1 MNTKRQT
8 IWLVSMLSLMVV
20 LSAYYLFT
28 EDSDKLKVA
37 DDGTGMEEIKVD
49 SQEIAPPS
57 AGSSAKDAGTVDSSK
72 AAAQGTAQDSKATDA
87 RPTSTPSVKPGTA
100 SSPSPSKSPAAS
112 PKPSAA
118 TTTDTKSAADTKA
131 STGTD
136 AKATSAQAGDGK
148 KTDAE
153 VLKQLSAQGQS
164 GADYFTAMLL
174 QRNEDFS
181 KETER
186 LMGIITDVKQ
196 TTEAATKAN
205 DELFM
210 IQQREEQI
218 NSVEEKLAKD
228 YHNAIVLQDSG
239 KWKIVVQNDK
249 LDKSQAV
256 TIVDMAAK
264 EMNVGADKI
273 MVQLMHP

>member
-28 EDSDKLKVA
+28 EDSGKLKVA
-37 DDGTGMEEIKVD
+37 DDGTGTEEIKVD
-49 SQEIAPPS
+49 SQEIAPP
-57 AGSSAKDAGTVDSSK
+57 ATGSTAKDAGTADSGK
-72 AAAQGTAQDSKATDA
+72 AVTQGTGQDTKATDA
-87 RPTSTPSVKPGTA
+87 KPTASPSAKPGVA
-100 SSPSPSKSPAAS
+100 SPTPTKSPAAS
-112 PKPSAA
+112 PKPSSAA
-118 TTTDTKSAADTKA
+118 TTDTKSATDSKA
-131 STGTD
+131 SSGTD
-136 AKATSAQAGDGK
+136 AKATSAQAGDSK

-186 LMGIITDVKQ
+186 LMGIITDMKQ
-196 TTEAATKAN
+196 TTDAATKAN
-205 DELFM
+205 DDLFM

-228 YHNAIVLQDSG
+228 YHNAVVLQDSG

-256 TIVDMAAK
+256 AIVDMAAK
-264 EMNVGADKI
+264 EMNVGADKFT
-273 MVQLMHP
+273 VQLMRP

>member
-28 EDSDKLKVA
+28 EDSGKLKVA
-37 DDGTGMEEIKVD
+37 DDGTGTEEIKVD
-49 SQEIAPPS
+49 SQEIAPP
-57 AGSSAKDAGTVDSSK
+57 ATGSTAKDAGKVDNGK
-72 AAAQGTAQDSKATDA
+72 AVTQGTGQDTKATDA
-87 RPTSTPSVKPGTA
+87 KPTASPSAKPGVA
-100 SSPSPSKSPAAS
+100 SPSPTKSPAAS
-112 PKPSAA
+112 PKPSSAA
-118 TTTDTKSAADTKA
+118 TTDTKSATDSKA
-131 STGTD
+131 SSGTD
-136 AKATSAQAGDGK
+136 AKATSAQAGDSK

-186 LMGIITDVKQ
+186 LMGIITDMKQ
-196 TTEAATKAN
+196 TTDAATKAN
-205 DELFM
+205 DDLFM

-228 YHNAIVLQDSG
+228 YHNAVVLQDSG

-256 TIVDMAAK
+256 AIVDMAAK
-264 EMNVGADKI
+264 EMNVGADKFT
-273 MVQLMHP
+273 VQLMRP